1 MEPHVVYVLILDGG
15 YEGENFRGVYST
27 EEKAWAAHGRSGV
40 MSRAVV
46 APVTIDAPAVYVDM
60 TPPPAPPPTCGH
72 RAYSINVMA
81 GVVTCRGCGATSPWL
96 DELQWQPKETA

>member
-15 YEGENFRGVYST
+15 YDGENFRGVYST

-46 APVTIDAPAVYVDM
+46 APVTLDAPAEYVDM
-60 TPPPAPPPTCGH
+60 QKEAPSLEPSCTHPSYTLWGFNAQCARCGEVAPILNH
-72 RAYSINVMA
+72 APKWKGE
-81 GVVTCRGCGATSPWL
+81 GV
-96 DELQWQPKETA
+96 